1 MGNLTAKKKA
11 CKDYNLPLLFYKPKT
26 PLTIIN
32 IY

>member
-11 CKDYNLPLLFYKPKT
+11 CKDYNLPLLSSKT
-26 PLTIIN
+26 PSMTIIN